1 MIIIFKYVKIYYA
14 GERVYLEHVSL
25 QKAKIWG
32 VK

>member
-25 QKAKIWG
+25 KGKNMG
-32 VK
+32 S